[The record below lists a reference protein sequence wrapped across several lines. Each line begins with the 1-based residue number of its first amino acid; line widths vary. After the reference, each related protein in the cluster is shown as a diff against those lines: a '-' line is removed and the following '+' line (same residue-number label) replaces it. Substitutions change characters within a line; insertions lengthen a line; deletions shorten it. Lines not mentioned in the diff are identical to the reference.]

1 MRNLVNK
8 TQVNWLSKKV
18 FIFQLN
24 NQTVEK
30 RISGLVKRLLVFT
43 LRKSCVLNSSW
54 SFPVL
59 LGRPSANLICMMNN
73 SNNNPMFATV
83 VPEGTEN

>member
-1 MRNLVNK
+1 MRNLVNM

-43 LRKSCVLNSSW
+43 LTKSCVLNSSW

-59 LGRPSANLICMMNN
+59 LDCFGTTERKSNLYD
-73 SNNNPMFATV
+73 
-83 VPEGTEN
+83 E

>member
-1 MRNLVNK
+1 MRNLVNM
-8 TQVNWLSKKV
+8 TQVHWLSKKV

-59 LGRPSANLICMMNN
+59 SDCFGTTERKSNLYD
-73 SNNNPMFATV
+73 
-83 VPEGTEN
+83 E